1 MAGPYWNDEAQRWE
15 SGEEGRPLP
24 HIPQPPPL
32 PPLPSTPPPPP
43 DSLTPAYV
51 PPTHVPP
58 THVPPAYDPGA
69 GPRSLRGRI
78 SPLAAGAAV
87 VVLALGAA
95 TVWFTVGN
103 GGGDQERT
111 GAEGP
116 QAVQSAEGTAD
127 SAAESTGD
135 STADSTASGETTA
148 EESVTPDVTDVTGA
162 PDATDAAQVPAG
174 YRLVEDPEGFS
185 VAVPD
190 DWERSLEK
198 ERVFY
203 RTADRASLIQ
213 IFRVTE
219 AGMTPGEAVRLASGG
234 LRDGTEGYEEIS
246 VGPVDGAVN
255 ESMSAQLVY
264 EYDSEE
270 SGGRRRGVERVFRV
284 SSGDLWAVLVAAP
297 ADEWPL
303 QEKIIGTAIE
313 HFKPNNTF

>member
-24 HIPQPPPL
+24 HTPQSPPL
-32 PPLPSTPPPPP
+32 PPLPSIPPPPSH
-43 DSLTPAYV
+43 DSLAPAY
-51 PPTHVPP
+51 
-58 THVPPAYDPGA
+58 VPPAYDPGA
-69 GPRSLRGRI
+69 GARSLRGRI

-87 VVLALGAA
+87 VVLALSAA

-103 GGGDQERT
+103 GRGDQGRT

-116 QAVQSAEGTAD
+116 QTAVQSTEGTAY
-127 SAAESTGD
+127 SPP
-135 STADSTASGETTA
+135 SGETTA
-148 EESVTPDVTDVTGA
+148 EESVTPDATDATDATGAPDVTDT

-185 VAVPD
+185 IAVPD
-190 DWERSLEK
+190 DWQRSLEK

-203 RTADRASLIQ
+203 RTADRASLVQ

-219 AGMTPGEAVRLASGG
+219 VGMTPGEAVRLASGG

-255 ESMSAQLVY
+255 ESMSAELVY

-284 SSGDLWAVLVAAP
+284 DSGDLWAVLVAAP

-303 QEKIIGTAIE
+303 QRKIIGTAIE
-313 HFKPNNTF
+313 HFKPNDRF

>member
-1 MAGPYWNDEAQRWE
+1 M
-15 SGEEGRPLP
+15 
-24 HIPQPPPL
+24 
-32 PPLPSTPPPPP
+32 
-43 DSLTPAYV
+43 
-51 PPTHVPP
+51 
-58 THVPPAYDPGA
+58 PPAYDPGA

-103 GGGDQERT
+103 RGGDQERT

-116 QAVQSAEGTAD
+116 QAVQSAEGTAEGTGQ
-127 SAAESTGD
+127 SAAE

-148 EESVTPDVTDVTGA
+148 EESVTPDAPSATDS
-162 PDATDAAQVPAG
+162 PDATGAAQVPAG

-190 DWERSLEK
+190 GWERSLEN

-203 RTADRASLIQ
+203 RTADRASLVQ

-219 AGMTPGEAVRLASGG
+219 TGMTPGAAVRLASGG

-255 ESMSAQLVY
+255 ESMSAELVY

-313 HFKPNNTF
+313 HFKPNGAF